1 MADALSRDRW
11 TDAALDALIRA
22 GVESV
27 RVEPLARRLGV
38 TKGSF
43 YWHFKDRGDLLDAML
58 DRWEQV
64 ATQAIIDEV
73 EGLGG
78 SPEAKLRALFLIAVR
93 SAPMALETAL
103 RQWAMRA
110 PRARRAVERVDE
122 RRMRYLRAL
131 FEALGVARDDAHTR
145 SFLAYA
151 SLFGDHFI
159 AARETSLRRS
169 DLLDRCAALLIPARR
184 ARRRAS

>member
-11 TDAALDALIRA
+11 TDAALEVLAHA
-22 GVESV
+22 GIEAV

-43 YWHFKDRGDLLDAML
+43 YWHFRDRSELLDEML
-58 DRWEQV
+58 DRWEHV

-73 EGLGG
+73 EALGG
-78 SPEAKLRALFLIAVR
+78 SPEAKLRALFSIAVR

-103 RQWAMRA
+103 RQWAARA
-110 PRARRAVERVDE
+110 PRARRAVERVDD
-122 RRMRYLRAL
+122 RRMRYLRTL
-131 FEALGVARDDAHTR
+131 FEELGVAPDDAHAR

-169 DLLDRCAALLIPARR
+169 DLLERCAALIIPARR
-184 ARRRAS
+184 TGRRTR